1 MQYTIKFKSAE
12 DIERF
17 VKECSHYQGDINVYD
32 GSIVIDGKSI
42 LGMTSLDITH
52 ALNIELISD
61 DKNEYMYFSE
71 LMATL

>member
-17 VKECSHYQGDINVYD
+17 VRECTHYQGDVNVYD
-32 GSIVIDGKSI
+32 GSIMVDGKSI

-52 ALNIELISD
+52 VLNIELISD
-61 DKNEYMYFSE
+61 YKSEHIHFSE

>member
-1 MQYTIKFKSAE
+1 M
-12 DIERF
+12 
-17 VKECSHYQGDINVYD
+17 
-32 GSIVIDGKSI
+32 IDGKSI